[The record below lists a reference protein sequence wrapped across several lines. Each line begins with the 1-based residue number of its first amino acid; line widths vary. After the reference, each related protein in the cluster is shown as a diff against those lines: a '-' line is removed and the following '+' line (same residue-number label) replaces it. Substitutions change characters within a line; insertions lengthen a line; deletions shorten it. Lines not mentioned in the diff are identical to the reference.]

1 VRANSGKLEG
11 SMSEELY
18 PYYQAE
24 LYFIRKLAQEF
35 ARKYPAA
42 AARLQLEPDRSADPH
57 VERLI
62 ESFAL
67 LTGRIQHKL
76 HDEFPELTDA
86 VLSVIYPH
94 SLTPIPSFATIQFQ
108 PDPARATPEGVSI
121 PAGSILHTDRV
132 GDLFCQYKTCYPV
145 QLWPLKIVSAKL
157 HPPPFPQGL
166 NPPARAT
173 AAIRIRVQVEGD
185 VPFDQFS
192 FDSLRLHLLGD
203 HTLTAPFYDLLL
215 NHALEVA
222 FVSPEKPKAILVL
235 PAEDTLKAV
244 GLDPAEGLLPYPS
257 NVFPGYRL
265 LTEYFSYPAKFLYFD
280 LCGWD
285 AFRKNAGTIRQIEV
299 VIFLD
304 RSHPR
309 LEQMLDAGMLRLGCT
324 PVVNL
329 FEWTAEPIS
338 LTHTRPEY
346 KVIPEVGHPQAYEIY
361 SIKGVTAASSDG
373 KDTEYQPF
381 YHFRHGESRDN
392 SHAFW
397 YSTRKPGLLADDRGT
412 DVYLHLVDTN
422 FDPTVAAGE
431 TVVVRT
437 LCTNRD
443 LPTQLPR
450 IGEEVRFSLG
460 FAAPGVRVR
469 SVRNPTGSL
478 RPANPRS
485 RYWHLISHLNLNHLS
500 LTGDESGTDAFKSLL
515 RLYDLTDMA
524 ADPQTAALA
533 RNAIDGILRVSSK
546 RTTGWIGAGE
556 LGGFARGL
564 EVTVE
569 LDETKFVGAS
579 GVLFAM
585 ILERFFGLY
594 ASINSFTQLV
604 ARYRQRDGILK
615 RWPPRAGDQFV

>member
-1 VRANSGKLEG
+1 
-11 SMSEELY
+11 MSEELY

-42 AARLQLEPDRSADPH
+42 AARLHLEADRSADPH

-67 LTGRIQHKL
+67 LAGRIQHKL

-94 SLTPIPSFATIQFQ
+94 ALSPIPSFATVQFL
-108 PDPARATPEGVSI
+108 PDPARATPEGVTI
-121 PAGSILHTDRV
+121 PPGSVLHSDRV
-132 GDLFCQYKTCYPV
+132 GDLFCQFKTCYPV
-145 QLWPLKIVSAKL
+145 KLWPLKVSLVKL

-166 NPPARAT
+166 NPPARAA
-173 AAIRIRVQVEGD
+173 AAIRIRLQVEGE
-185 VPFDQFS
+185 VPFDKFA
-192 FDSLRLHLLGD
+192 FDSLRFHLLGEN
-203 HTLTAPFYDLLL
+203 TLAAPLYDLLM

-222 FVSPEKPKAILVL
+222 FVLPDKSKTNYVL
-235 PAEDTLKAV
+235 PAKDALFPV
-244 GLDPAEGLLPYPS
+244 GLDLTEGLLPYPP

-280 LCGWD
+280 LRGWD
-285 AFRKNAGTIRQIEV
+285 SFRSMAGIARQIEV
-299 VIFLD
+299 VVFLD
-304 RSHPR
+304 RSHQR
-309 LEQMLDAGMLRLGCT
+309 LEQMLDPEMLRLGCT

-346 KVIPEVGHPQAYEIY
+346 KIVPEVGHPTGYEVY
-361 SIKGVTAASSDG
+361 SVSGVTSASPDG
-373 KDTEYQPF
+373 KDTEYQSF
-381 YHFRHGESRDN
+381 YHFRHGESRDH

-397 YSTRKPGLLADDRGT
+397 YATRRPGLAADDAGT
-412 DVYLHLVDTN
+412 DVYLHLVDTD
-422 FDPTVAAGE
+422 FDPTEATGE

-450 IGEEVRFSLG
+450 VGEEVRFGLG
-460 FAAPGVRVR
+460 FAAPGVRAR

-478 RPANPRS
+478 RPANPRG

-500 LTGDESGTDAFKSLL
+500 LTGDEQGTEAFKGLL
-515 RLYDLTDMA
+515 RLYDLTDQA

-546 RTTGWIGAGE
+546 RTTGWVGGGE

-564 EVTVE
+564 EVDLE

-579 GVLFAM
+579 GVLFAA

-594 ASINSFTQLV
+594 ASVNSFTQLV

-615 RWPPRAGDQFV
+615 RWPPRGGDRPVG